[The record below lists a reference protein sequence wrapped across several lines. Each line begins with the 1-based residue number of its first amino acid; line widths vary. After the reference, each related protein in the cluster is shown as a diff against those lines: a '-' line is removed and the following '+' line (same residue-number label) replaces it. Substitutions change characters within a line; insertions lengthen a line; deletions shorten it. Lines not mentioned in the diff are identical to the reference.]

1 MEYLGNG
8 YFRMVINGFITVG
21 KPEDIKN
28 SLKKWLS
35 FMKESQKNDLQ
46 TKNLRFSYKQPSKN

>member
-21 KPEDIKN
+21 KPEDIKKQ
-28 SLKKWLS
+28 LEDMVE
-35 FMKESQKNDLQ
+35 FYEGESEK
-46 TKNLRFSYKQPSKN
+46 

>member
-21 KPEDIKN
+21 KPEDIKKHLEEMIELYEGELEKWPTN
-28 SLKKWLS
+28 KKS
-35 FMKESQKNDLQ
+35 
-46 TKNLRFSYKQPSKN
+46 

>member
-21 KPEDIKN
+21 KPEDIKEK
-28 SLKKWLS
+28 LEETIK
-35 FMKESQKNDLQ
+35 FYEKELEK
-46 TKNLRFSYKQPSKN
+46 